1 MRLAMAIQSPVRQIV
16 ENAGTDGSIVV
27 GKLTD
32 KNNPNFGDDA
42 QPGEYKDM
50 VKAGILG
57 KRNMPGWADAGDV
70 GRLRH
75 GEKGIPQ
82 MAHVR
87 PR

>member
-1 MRLAMAIQSPVRQIV
+1 
-16 ENAGTDGSIVV
+16 
-27 GKLTD
+27 
-32 KNNPNFGDDA
+32 
-42 QPGEYKDM
+42 M

-82 MAHVR
+82 TAHVR

>member
-1 MRLAMAIQSPVRQIV
+1 MRRSASSASKGSHRRQRA
-16 ENAGTDGSIVV
+16 ERRP
-27 GKLTD
+27 D
-32 KNNPNFGDDA
+32 KNNPNVGDDA
-42 QPGEYKDM
+42 QSGEYKDM

-57 KRNMPGWADAGDV
+57 NRNMPGWADAGDV

-82 MAHVR
+82 TAHVR